1 MSPEATSLLRELTDR
16 PEWRE
21 ILEDIKSERIPRY
34 KPIKE
39 ADHQQEAQFY
49 NWVFYSGRALENARI
64 IEKLTGVK
72 S

>member
-1 MSPEATSLLRELTDR
+1 MSPEATSLLRELQGR
-16 PEWRE
+16 PEWQE
-21 ILEDIKSERIPRY
+21 ILEDLKSVKIPRY

-49 NWVFYSGRALENARI
+49 NWVFYSGRSFENARI
-64 IEKLTGVK
+64 TEKLTGVK